1 MSRFPLDSSGLWREV
16 RIGRSAAPAP
26 GLFLDRDGSL
36 IELVDYLSRADEVVP
51 IPGAFESLAQAA
63 RCGYRVV
70 IVTNQSGVDRGYYGW
85 DAFAAVQERVIALA
99 QAAGGRIDAVYAC
112 PALPGSGAPCR
123 KPAPGMILA
132 AAADL
137 GIDLGAS
144 WIVGDSGSDLEAGR
158 RADSREAGWYRPVMA
173 RATGASLRAWRTAAS
188 ASPSGDRLLHSA
200 RRSPQIGPD
209 RRSGL
214 HDLPRQRLFVDR
226 GLLR

>member
-26 GLFLDRDGSL
+26 GLFLDRDGTL

-85 DAFAAVQERVIALA
+85 EAFAAVQERVIALA

-132 AAADL
+132 AAADV
-137 GIDLGAS
+137 GVDLGAS
-144 WIVGDSGSDLEAGR
+144 WIVGDSASDLEAGR
-158 RADSREAGWYRPVMA
+158 RAGLAHGWLVPTGYGARDRSLAAGLARGDFRVTIGRPIAALGAALAADRA
-173 RATGASLRAWRTAAS
+173 RPAERTS
-188 ASPSGDRLLHSA
+188 
-200 RRSPQIGPD
+200 
-209 RRSGL
+209 
-214 HDLPRQRLFVDR
+214 
-226 GLLR
+226 

>member
-85 DAFAAVQERVIALA
+85 EAFAAVQERVIALA

-123 KPAPGMILA
+123 KPAPGMVHAPPPISGSTSAQAGSLAIRQAIWRPA
-132 AAADL
+132 AAP
-137 GIDLGAS
+137 AS
-144 WIVGDSGSDLEAGR
+144 R
-158 RADSREAGWYRPVMA
+158 TAGWYPPAMA
-173 RATGASLRAWRTAAS
+173 RATGAALRAWRTAAS
-188 ASPSGDRLLHSA
+188 ASPSGDRSLHSA

-209 RRSGL
+209 RRSGP

>member
-70 IVTNQSGVDRGYYGW
+70 IVTNQSGIDRGYYGW

-132 AAADL
+132 AAAAL

-144 WIVGDSGSDLEAGR
+144 WIVGDSASDLEAGR
-158 RADSREAGWYRPVMA
+158 HAGLA
-173 RATGASLRAWRTAAS
+173 RGWLVPTGY
-188 ASPSGDRLLHSA
+188 GA
-200 RRSPQIGPD
+200 R
-209 RRSGL
+209 
-214 HDLPRQRLFVDR
+214 DR
-226 GLLR
+226 GRAAGLAHGGFRVTIGRPIAALGAALAADRA

>member
-16 RIGRSAAPAP
+16 RIGGPAAPAP
-26 GLFLDRDGSL
+26 GLFLDRDGTL

-63 RCGYRVV
+63 RCSYRVV
-70 IVTNQSGVDRGYYGW
+70 IVANQSGIDRGYYGW

-144 WIVGDSGSDLEAGR
+144 WIVGDSASDLEAGR
-158 RADSREAGWYRPVMA
+158 RAGLARGWLVPTGYGA
-173 RATGASLRAWRTAAS
+173 R
-188 ASPSGDRLLHSA
+188 D
-200 RRSPQIGPD
+200 RSPAAGLARGDFRVTIGRPIAALGAALAAD
-209 RRSGL
+209 RA
-214 HDLPRQRLFVDR
+214 
-226 GLLR
+226 